1 MESIPGGVVVMKY
14 ADMPTGML
22 EGKIYTLIDEI
33 GYLEA
38 RLARGSDSRHWLESC
53 LNDEKKNLKA
63 ARAELAKRKQ
73 SLETHDFIKDI
84 EENFG

>member
-1 MESIPGGVVVMKY
+1 MKY
-14 ADMPTGML
+14 EDMPTGML
-22 EGKIYTLIDEI
+22 KGRLMEL
-33 GYLEA
+33 LEELTA
-38 RLARGSDSRHWLESC
+38 AVFSDSPSEHMVR
-53 LNDEKKNLKA
+53 EKIRD